1 MRAQDM
7 TEAPDSFLP
16 VTENATGAG
25 PLLLACEDASN
36 AFLPQ
41 WDDLGLNPDQARAH
55 IAGNQGALGL
65 AHGLAERL
73 HATLTHAPVSGLI
86 YDLNRGPDMA
96 GAMRSRS
103 EVHDIPGN
111 AALTRAQPLAR
122 THAVYLPWAYGLRS
136 LICSRIAS
144 GRRSVVISI
153 HSFTPVHHG
162 KPRAVEFGLIHD
174 ADPTLALD
182 IVAAATGSNLNV
194 ALNQPYSA
202 ADGVTHTL
210 RLQATPYGL
219 RNAMLEVRNDLIT
232 TPEAVESMA
241 DRLAP
246 ILTHAIAA
254 HHAEVA

>member
-174 ADPTLALD
+174 ADPTLAHN
-182 IVAAATGSNLNV
+182 INAACGPTGLKARLNE
-194 ALNQPYSA
+194 PCSA
-202 ADGVTHTL
+202 AEDVTHTL
-210 RLQATPYGL
+210 LLHATPYGL
-219 RNAMLEVRNDLIT
+219 ANATLEIRNDLIAAPQT
-232 TPEAVESMA
+232 EVAMA

-246 ILTHAIAA
+246 VLQVALAAKDIAA
-254 HHAEVA
+254 